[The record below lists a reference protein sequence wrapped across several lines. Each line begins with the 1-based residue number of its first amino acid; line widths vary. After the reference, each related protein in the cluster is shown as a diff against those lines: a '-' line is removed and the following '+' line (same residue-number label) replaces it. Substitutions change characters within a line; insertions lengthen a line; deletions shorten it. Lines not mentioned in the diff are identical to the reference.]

1 MAQIR
6 ERFKNAWNAFL
17 GRDPTL
23 YYSAPYGISVS
34 PFSRAGMTMRNERSI
49 ITMIYNQISV
59 DVSQVNIN
67 HVQLNKEGKFESI
80 LDTTLNRVLTKDANL
95 DQTGRSLIR
104 DATMTLLEQ
113 GVAAIFPFLTDVNPY
128 NKDDYKILK
137 ARVGKIVEWFPE
149 HVKIEIYNE
158 KIGRRQYLVVE
169 KKMTAI
175 VENPFYATMNEPNST
190 LQRLIRVLTQ
200 LDRLN
205 DQNSAGKMDLI
216 IQLPFTL
223 KDEGRVAQAEKRRKT
238 LESQMTNSQYGIGYI
253 DGTEKVIQ
261 LNRPVENNLW
271 EQAKDLT
278 EQLFSQLG
286 MAPTIFNGTA
296 DEQTM
301 LNYQNRTLEP
311 ILCAMVE
318 EMERKWL
325 SQEDVSKLQAIR
337 FFKDPFK
344 LVPVA
349 KLAEIVDKF
358 TRNEIMSSNE
368 FRSVLGYIPSKDPKA
383 DQLIN
388 SNLNHPDEAVLK
400 HAVYQLLTYYAATA
414 GKENKNA

>member
-1 MAQIR
+1 MAGII
-6 ERFKNAWNAFL
+6 ERFKSAYNAFL

-23 YYSAPYGISVS
+23 YYSAPYGISMNPYLHS
-34 PFSRAGMTMRNERSI
+34 GMTMRNERSI

-59 DVSQVNIN
+59 DVSQVNLN
-67 HVQLNKEGKFESI
+67 HVRLNDEGKFEEIIESS
-80 LDTTLNRVLTKDANL
+80 LNRVLTKDANL
-95 DQTGRSLIR
+95 NQTGRSMIR
-104 DATMTLLEQ
+104 EATMTMLEQ
-113 GVAAIFPFLTDVNPY
+113 GSVAIFPFLTDVDPAFT
-128 NKDDYKILK
+128 DSYKILK
-137 ARVGKIVEWFPE
+137 VVVGRIVDWYPH
-149 HVKIEIYNE
+149 HVRIEAYNE
-158 KIGRRQYLVVE
+158 NTGRREYLVVE
-169 KKMTAI
+169 KRVTAI

-190 LQRLIRVLTQ
+190 LQRLIRVLSQ

-216 IQLPFTL
+216 IQLPYTL
-223 KDEGRVAQAEKRRKT
+223 RDEGRMAQAEKRRKA

-261 LNRPVENNLW
+261 LNRPMENNLW
-271 EQAKDLT
+271 QQAKDLT

-286 MAPTIFNGTA
+286 MAPTIFDGTA

-301 LNYQNRTLEP
+301 LNYQNRTMEP
-311 ILCAMVE
+311 ILSSLVE

-325 SQEDVSKLQAIR
+325 SPTAISQRQAIR

-358 TRNEIMSSNE
+358 TRNEVMTSNE
-368 FRSVLGYIPSKDPKA
+368 FRSVLGYLPSKDPKA

-388 SNLNHPDEAVLK
+388 SNLNHPDE
-400 HAVYQLLTYYAATA
+400 TYRVKPTSDEDEI
-414 GKENKNA
+414 KEEEE

>member
-1 MAQIR
+1 MAGII
-6 ERFKNAWNAFL
+6 ERFKNAYNAFL

-23 YYSAPYGISVS
+23 YYSAPYGISMS
-34 PFSRAGMTMRNERSI
+34 PYLHSGMTMRNERSI

-59 DVSQVNIN
+59 DVSQVNLN
-67 HVQLNKEGKFESI
+67 HVRLNDEGKFEKIIESS
-80 LDTTLNRVLTKDANL
+80 LNRVLTKDANL
-95 DQTGRSLIR
+95 NQTGRSMIR
-104 DATMTLLEQ
+104 DATMTMLEQ
-113 GVAAIFPFLTDVNPY
+113 GSVAIFPFLTDVDPTFT
-128 NKDDYKILK
+128 DSYKIFK
-137 ARVGKIVEWFPE
+137 VAVGRIVDWYPR
-149 HVKIEIYNE
+149 HIRIEAYNE
-158 KIGRRQYLVVE
+158 NTGRREYLVVE
-169 KKMTAI
+169 KRVTAI

-190 LQRLIRVLTQ
+190 LQRLIRVLSQ

-216 IQLPFTL
+216 IQLPYTL
-223 KDEGRVAQAEKRRKT
+223 KDEGRMAQAEKRRKA

-261 LNRPVENNLW
+261 LNRPMENNLW
-271 EQAKDLT
+271 QQAKDLT

-286 MAPTIFNGTA
+286 MAPTIFDGTA

-301 LNYQNRTLEP
+301 LNYQNRTMEP
-311 ILCAMVE
+311 ILNSLVE

-325 SQEDVSKLQAIR
+325 SPTAIAQRQAIR

-358 TRNEIMSSNE
+358 TRNEVMTSNE
-368 FRSVLGYIPSKDPKA
+368 FRSVLGYLPSKDPKA

-388 SNLNHPDEAVLK
+388 SNLNHPDE
-400 HAVYQLLTYYAATA
+400 TYGTKPTLDEDEI
-414 GKENKNA
+414 KEEEEE